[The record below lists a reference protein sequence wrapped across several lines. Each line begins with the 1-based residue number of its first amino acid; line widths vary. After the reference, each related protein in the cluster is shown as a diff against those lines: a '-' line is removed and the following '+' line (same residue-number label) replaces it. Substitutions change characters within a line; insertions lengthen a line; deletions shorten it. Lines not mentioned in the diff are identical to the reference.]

1 MICRKCGHMWFIEE
15 IPMPRILK
23 CPNCGETIDMELPI
37 QSTHQP
43 RPSMDPDVI
52 TDIIIENCFHLKNS
66 RGQVLYDYS
75 EKTLSYL
82 KEIGYRESRKED
94 HVLFL
99 KGAKD

>member
-1 MICRKCGHMWFIEE
+1 MWFIEE
-15 IPMPRILK
+15 IPVPRILT
-23 CPNCGETIDMELPI
+23 CPNCGEIIDMKLPI
-37 QSTHQP
+37 QSIRKP
-43 RPSMDPDVI
+43 EPPLDPDMV

-82 KEIGYRESRKED
+82 KGIGYEVSRKED

-99 KGAKD
+99 KEARDR